1 MLMKAHINLADKKI
15 RPLYFPSL
23 SKKFEIFFSRLPRN
37 PYLNFLISNP
47 FQISSPSPLI
57 LSSNFIVFE
66 NFVPFLKFFHPNP
79 GVQSSTRWS
88 RNANKGGIRI
98 SERGGEKKEKKK
110 KGKKRLE
117 HSKITAVGV
126 YRVYTLT
133 DRFTYVLSAFIT
145 PRAVHAR
152 LQLRLNKPRARECV
166 GVCNVLHRGF
176 GQKTNKTIAS
186 ALTSSSRWKTMSADK
201 RRTLDFYVSLTL
213 SHEITRPRAPC
224 DLTFTPSTHPP
235 RFDRH
240 QYYYFPSIHRSREK
254 LLSIFLSTYEF
265 VIEFSRKG
273 NSKIFWIFRV
283 YLLPWDSIFEVIIIG
298 SVKSNCQK

>member
-1 MLMKAHINLADKKI
+1 M
-15 RPLYFPSL
+15 
-23 SKKFEIFFSRLPRN
+23 
-37 PYLNFLISNP
+37 
-47 FQISSPSPLI
+47 
-57 LSSNFIVFE
+57 
-66 NFVPFLKFFHPNP
+66 
-79 GVQSSTRWS
+79 
-88 RNANKGGIRI
+88 
-98 SERGGEKKEKKK
+98 
-110 KGKKRLE
+110 
-117 HSKITAVGV
+117 GV

-240 QYYYFPSIHRSREK
+240 QYYYFPSIARETFINFSLYVRVCNRIFEKREFQDLLNISRVSVALRFDLWSNHNREYKVK
-254 LLSIFLSTYEF
+254 LSKVSIFIIVHLRENKRNGALKWID
-265 VIEFSRKG
+265 VL
-273 NSKIFWIFRV
+273 IF
-283 YLLPWDSIFEVIIIG
+283 
-298 SVKSNCQK
+298 C